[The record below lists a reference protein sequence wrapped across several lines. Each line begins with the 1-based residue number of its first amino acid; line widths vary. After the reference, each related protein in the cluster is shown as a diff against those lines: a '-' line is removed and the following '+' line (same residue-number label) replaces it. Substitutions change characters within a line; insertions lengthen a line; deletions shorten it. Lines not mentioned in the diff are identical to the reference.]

1 MRGFITDPAAQA
13 GLRLADDLPEP
24 TPAPDESVVEV
35 RAYAAN
41 HDELNLI
48 ARRPDGWRPGQ
59 DIAGVVVR
67 AAADGNGPAAGTRVG
82 CYLDWEGWAERV
94 PVPAHCLAVLDD
106 RVSFEQAATLPV
118 AGLTALRALRVGG
131 AVLGRKVLV
140 TGATGG
146 VGQFAV
152 QLAVAAGAVVT
163 AQVSSPARE
172 AEARALGA
180 HQVVTSLEDET
191 LGPFHLVMDGIGGP
205 LTAQAVRRI
214 AAGGHLAW
222 YGNIGGPAELRL
234 GDFYSQGWNAHIVGF
249 ISPVPE
255 ETKGEDLSIL
265 AALVADGRL
274 TPSIG
279 LRVDWTKTPDAL
291 DALSR
296 REFRG
301 KAVMTVSDLR

>member
-1 MRGFITDPAAQA
+1 MRGFITDPAGQA

-24 TPAPDESVVEV
+24 SPAPNEAVVEV

-59 DIAGVVVR
+59 DVAGVVVQ
-67 AAADGNGPAAGTRVG
+67 AAADGSGPAVGTRVV

-94 PVPAHCLAVLDD
+94 PVPVHCLAALDD

-152 QLAVAAGAVVT
+152 QLAVAAGAEVT
-163 AQVSSPARE
+163 AQVSGPARE

-180 HQVVTSLEDET
+180 VEVVTSLEDES

-214 AAGGHLAW
+214 APGGHLAW

-255 ETKGEDLSIL
+255 ETKGEDLAIL
-265 AALVADGRL
+265 ATLTADGRL
-274 TPSIG
+274 RPQIG
-279 LRVDWTKTPDAL
+279 RTVDWTKTPDTL

-296 REFRG
+296 REIRG
-301 KAVMTVSDLR
+301 KAVMTVPNLR